1 MSVINEVFQVVYST
15 AAQEDVRSIYNY
27 IAYELL
33 AEQAAKKQVR
43 RIREIVHSLNI
54 LPERHKAVDWEP
66 WASMGMRK
74 VPVDNYIV
82 FYLVDNDN
90 RIVIVDR
97 VFYGGRDIHGISNC
111 NQK

>member
-1 MSVINEVFQVVYST
+1 
-15 AAQEDVRSIYNY
+15 
-27 IAYELL
+27 
-33 AEQAAKKQVR
+33 
-43 RIREIVHSLNI
+43 
-54 LPERHKAVDWEP
+54 
-66 WASMGMRK
+66 MGMRK